1 MITIEQAVEY
11 AESEEVGGRTDT
23 DALVITV
30 LADEVEWLRRLF
42 RGIGDHPQVM
52 AQSGTDNADRACRV
66 INKLEAEV
74 GRLHTWDGLMSL
86 LDEHYPA
93 DVPLVSDPANGPGPR
108 LVATIREVDQ
118 LREALRPFADVAKG
132 IPDNWPGECR
142 VRVDIGL
149 VQEWLSYYE
158 AGTPNATF
166 PTIAEWRAVLATQQP
181 EGEGGK

>member
-1 MITIEQAVEY
+1 MTRTHRRDLWAKIIKL
-11 AESEEVGGRTDT
+11 ESEVERLVELLEQSDANDKLTIAAFFGGGTGPFCSVPEMMAATARDQ
-23 DALVITV
+23 IT
-30 LADEVEWLRRLF
+30 E
-42 RGIGDHPQVM
+42 
-52 AQSGTDNADRACRV
+52 
-66 INKLEAEV
+66 LEAEV

-142 VRVDIGL
+142 LRVDHNP

>member
-1 MITIEQAVEY
+1 MLCENTDHERWRGIMFATNGCLACHCEEQAV
-11 AESEEVGGRTDT
+11 
-23 DALVITV
+23 LIT
-30 LADEVEWLRRLF
+30 E
-42 RGIGDHPQVM
+42 
-52 AQSGTDNADRACRV
+52 
-66 INKLEAEV
+66 LEA
-74 GRLHTWDGLMSL
+74 
-86 LDEHYPA
+86 
-93 DVPLVSDPANGPGPR
+93 
-108 LVATIREVDQ
+108 EVDQ